1 MQDLTNNSTTHKS
14 HPFSKLRSGDFL
26 YNTRRCASKA
36 IVCGLLWAIIVHL
49 LLFNQKTFAQKK
61 FIIGQVLNEQTK
73 QGIKNATVINKRT
86 RQLSRTNYLGN
97 FLLYV
102 IEGDSLEA
110 THNTYG
116 QASIRWD
123 GKDEEPKILMQ
134 KLAIELPEVVIKTKR
149 EATLQRE
156 IDKLLR
162 EPEAKRNLSVDEA
175 LALAQS
181 PITLLYEVFSKRAK
195 SDRKLAVLMQQDRRK
210 RYANLRLEAVVLRTT
225 DFRGDKFDDFKR
237 FCNFDDAFLL
247 NASEYDL
254 THRALQRLDVYN
266 ARQSR

>member
-1 MQDLTNNSTTHKS
+1 MQVLANNITKIEQTYP
-14 HPFSKLRSGDFL
+14 HPFFL
-26 YNTRRCASKA
+26 DKRRKGCGFKRYSSVLIILIILHASLVVTK
-36 IVCGLLWAIIVHL
+36 V
-49 LLFNQKTFAQKK
+49 FAQKK
-61 FIIGQVLNEQTK
+61 FVIGQVLNEQTK
-73 QGIKNATVINKRT
+73 QGVKNATVINKRT

-116 QASIRWD
+116 QAVIRWD

-134 KLAIELPEVVIKTKR
+134 KLAIELPEVVVKTKR
-149 EATLQRE
+149 EETLQRE

-162 EPEAKRNLSVDEA
+162 EPEAKRNLSLDEA
-175 LALAQS
+175 VALAQS

-237 FCNFDDAFLL
+237 FCSFEDDFLL

-254 THRALQRLDVYN
+254 THRTLQRLQVYN
-266 ARQSR
+266 ARRTR